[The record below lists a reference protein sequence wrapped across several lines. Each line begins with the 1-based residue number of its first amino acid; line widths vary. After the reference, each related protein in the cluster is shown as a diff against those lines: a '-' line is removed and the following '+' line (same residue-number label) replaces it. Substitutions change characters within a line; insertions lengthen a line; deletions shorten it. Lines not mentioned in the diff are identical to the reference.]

1 MRVLAPVLASAVLVA
16 GCTSSTSGSGS
27 QSTPVRTTAAPSSPG
42 SSSAAPTSSP
52 PSSSPPPTSLVPVP
66 RSGPLNG
73 FLVADLTFV
82 GNQGWA
88 LGTVGCTQQSGRCTA
103 LAHSTDNGRTWR
115 SMKAPKVNVAIPG
128 LDGGDCT
135 APCVEHVRY
144 ATPAV
149 GYLLGGRDAGALLMT
164 TDGGNHWRRQP
175 GNADAL
181 ESLDGN
187 VIRVSDKGGCPPGCA
202 YVAQVAAIGGSSW
215 RTVPLTGSVTKTS
228 GVTV

>member
-1 MRVLAPVLASAVLVA
+1 MAAGDPAVRRAVA
-16 GCTSSTSGSGS
+16 AVAAALFIAGRTSSTSGSPS
-27 QSTPVRTTAAPSSPG
+27 QSAPAPTAPSATGSPPPASLTPPPASSAPPTPASSPPPPAPSSPPV
-42 SSSAAPTSSP
+42 STA
-52 PSSSPPPTSLVPVP
+52 SLVPVP

-115 SMKAPKVNVAIPG
+115 SMKAPKVNVAVPG
-128 LDGGDCT
+128 LDTGDCV

-149 GYLLGGRDAGALLMT
+149 GYLFGGRDAGALLMT

-187 VIRVSDKGGCPPGCA
+187 
-202 YVAQVAAIGGSSW
+202 
-215 RTVPLTGSVTKTS
+215 
-228 GVTV
+228 

>member
-1 MRVLAPVLASAVLVA
+1 MAAGDPAVRRAVAAVAAALFVA
-16 GCTSSTSGSGS
+16 GCTSSTSGSPS
-27 QSTPVRTTAAPSSPG
+27 QSAPAPTAPSATGSPLPAP
-42 SSSAAPTSSP
+42 STPPPASSAPPTS
-52 PSSSPPPTSLVPVP
+52 TASLVPVP

-115 SMKAPKVNVAIPG
+115 SMKAPKVNVAVPG
-128 LDGGDCT
+128 LDTGDCV

-149 GYLLGGRDAGALLMT
+149 GYLFGGRDAGALLMT

-187 VIRVSDKGGCPPGCA
+187 
-202 YVAQVAAIGGSSW
+202 
-215 RTVPLTGSVTKTS
+215 
-228 GVTV
+228 

>member
-52 PSSSPPPTSLVPVP
+52 PSSSPPPTSLAPVP

-82 GNQGWA
+82 GKQGWA
-88 LGTVGCTQQSGRCTA
+88 LGTVGCTEQSGRCTA
-103 LAHSTDNGRTWR
+103 LAHSTDNGRTWH
-115 SMKAPKVNVAIPG
+115 SIKPPAVHVAVPG
-128 LDGGDCT
+128 FGPGGCT
-135 APCVEHVRY
+135 APCVGFLRF

-149 GYLLGGRDAGALLMT
+149 GYVFGGGDA
-164 TDGGNHWRRQP
+164 
-175 GNADAL
+175 
-181 ESLDGN
+181 
-187 VIRVSDKGGCPPGCA
+187 
-202 YVAQVAAIGGSSW
+202 
-215 RTVPLTGSVTKTS
+215 
-228 GVTV
+228 